1 MRTGGTLEECHALLL
16 IALRCADSRRVK
28 WVGRKARKSLHRCW
42 YFIYAFSIG
51 FFVALCL
58 IDLKIEL
65 SLFQTFNS
73 NPAIPQTCI
82 IFAVINKKS
91 LTEFTC
97 GVAAFISS
105 SCEYYLKRCILWE
118 HYLKSAFSESEK
130 AEHICYGL
138 TYRCTACYLHHFC
151 LDNCRNWRVDL
162 HFFVFISRIF
172 PQMKMRISFCNSTRW
187 KVYADTDTVQA

>member
-73 NPAIPQTCI
+73 NP
-82 IFAVINKKS
+82 N
-91 LTEFTC
+91 
-97 GVAAFISS
+97 
-105 SCEYYLKRCILWE
+105 
-118 HYLKSAFSESEK
+118 
-130 AEHICYGL
+130 
-138 TYRCTACYLHHFC
+138 LHHLCCYKQKKPDWIHLRSCCFYI
-151 LDNCRNWRVDL
+151 LFMWILFKAVHSVRTLLKKYVFRVREGRTHLLWIDL
-162 HFFVFISRIF
+162 QVHRLLSAPFLFG
-172 PQMKMRISFCNSTRW
+172 
-187 KVYADTDTVQA
+187 